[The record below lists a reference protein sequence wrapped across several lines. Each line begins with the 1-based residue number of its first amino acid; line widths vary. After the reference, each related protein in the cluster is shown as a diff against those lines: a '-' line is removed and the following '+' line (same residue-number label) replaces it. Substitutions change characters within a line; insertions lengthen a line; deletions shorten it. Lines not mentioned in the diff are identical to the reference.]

1 MLIGFSVKN
10 FKSFDNPQSI
20 SFLASKIIR
29 HKNHTV
35 LLGNKRLLKSA
46 VVYGANASGKT
57 NLIDAIRFSRGV
69 VLLGLD
75 NLILTNNHFR
85 MRKLNYGLPAV
96 FDYRFILNGNEY
108 SYGIALSYKKCEIL
122 SEWLIRIDDKDKEFV
137 IFDRNVGRNNKSIVK
152 TDIKEDNIEN
162 QKYKLYLDDFRD
174 ISESFRKKTILSD
187 IALRTNEKS
196 GVLGEIYNLFQCFVR
211 ILIIYPESK
220 YNLVNEIATKNTTK
234 LFFQNLLHYFDTGID
249 SITSQTKSFDFDKLL
264 NRFPDEERMNLQI
277 RIANDVKKND
287 ILLRIKGH
295 AIRLRKDK
303 EGNIVY
309 NKLQLN
315 HGNVKDYFEYSD
327 ESDGT
332 KRLFDLV
339 PILNDE
345 NLNRIIIIDEIDRSL
360 HTNLVRRFF
369 ELYFNLSENTES
381 QLLATTHDSNIMDLD
396 LLRQDEIWFI
406 EREEDHSSKIYSL
419 NKFKERFDKIVR
431 NEYLIGRY
439 GAIPIFRGQIE
450 ALRNE

>member
-137 IFDRNVGRNNKSIVK
+137 IFDIFPYNR
-152 TDIKEDNIEN
+152 
-162 QKYKLYLDDFRD
+162 LD
-174 ISESFRKKTILSD
+174 S
-187 IALRTNEKS
+187 
-196 GVLGEIYNLFQCFVR
+196 C
-211 ILIIYPESK
+211 
-220 YNLVNEIATKNTTK
+220 
-234 LFFQNLLHYFDTGID
+234 H
-249 SITSQTKSFDFDKLL
+249 
-264 NRFPDEERMNLQI
+264 
-277 RIANDVKKND
+277 
-287 ILLRIKGH
+287 
-295 AIRLRKDK
+295 
-303 EGNIVY
+303 
-309 NKLQLN
+309 
-315 HGNVKDYFEYSD
+315 
-327 ESDGT
+327 
-332 KRLFDLV
+332 
-339 PILNDE
+339 
-345 NLNRIIIIDEIDRSL
+345 
-360 HTNLVRRFF
+360 RFF
-369 ELYFNLSENTES
+369 
-381 QLLATTHDSNIMDLD
+381 
-396 LLRQDEIWFI
+396 
-406 EREEDHSSKIYSL
+406 
-419 NKFKERFDKIVR
+419 
-431 NEYLIGRY
+431 
-439 GAIPIFRGQIE
+439 
-450 ALRNE
+450 